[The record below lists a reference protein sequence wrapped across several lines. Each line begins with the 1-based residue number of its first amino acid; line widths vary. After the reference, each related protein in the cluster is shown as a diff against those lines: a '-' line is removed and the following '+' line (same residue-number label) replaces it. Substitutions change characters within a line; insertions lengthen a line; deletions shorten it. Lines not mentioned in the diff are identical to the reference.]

1 MGYVPF
7 FAFVFVSWPSLEEDW
22 PFEGSACD
30 DRIAG
35 VAGKQAAGVTLESG
49 WTFLL

>member
-7 FAFVFVSWPSLEEDW
+7 FLSSSCRGPSLEEDW